1 MSKIEQADSLMHA
14 FISRSGLEPPSRAP
28 RRYLWTDAFA
38 VCNLIT
44 LHRHLPSQPH
54 AAERAPSQ
62 ERLNARVIPPQEYP
76 ELRTTAQGTDY
87 LSLARKLVDQV
98 HNTLGRHRPDDT
110 LGRQGWLSG
119 ITDEEGA
126 AHPTKGGLRIGKPLP
141 ERRGRQGIRSW
152 NGRRTARYLVWA
164 IELAKVAHA
173 RFVHSSGTRMYWK
186 MSVDLSRPAV
196 RSMGQHDALDA
207 LAKLALDS
215 ETQPALDLSTELADA
230 ARMCARGIAD
240 ANGQT
245 KFQSREALLR
255 DVSVIRSHERLGER
269 IEGFWMEEGNR
280 QTRSWVDHEDIN
292 AVMLATT
299 LAPDAF
305 LEV

>member
-14 FISRSGLEPPSRAP
+14 FISRTGLEPPSRAP

-54 AAERAPSQ
+54 PGERAPSP
-62 ERLNARVIPPQEYP
+62 EHLDAR
-76 ELRTTAQGTDY
+76 TDY
-87 LSLARKLVDQV
+87 LSLARRLVDQV

-110 LGRQGWLSG
+110 LARQGWLSG
-119 ITDEEGA
+119 LTDEEGA

-141 ERRGRQGIRSW
+141 ERQEGAPGDPELEWEEDGQYFHYLTKW
-152 NGRRTARYLVWA
+152 MHALAALARATGEAHYLVWA

-186 MSVDLSRPAV
+186 MGVDLSQPTV

-207 LAKLALDS
+207 LVTYSELSAGAREANLALDS
-215 ETQPALDLSTELADA
+215 ETQPARDLSTELADA
-230 ARMCARGIAD
+230 ARMCARG
-240 ANGQT
+240 
-245 KFQSREALLR
+245 
-255 DVSVIRSHERLGER
+255 
-269 IEGFWMEEGNR
+269 
-280 QTRSWVDHEDIN
+280 
-292 AVMLATT
+292 
-299 LAPDAF
+299 
-305 LEV
+305 